1 MSTSLRPAD
10 RTKLGRPRPP
20 LPGLQDGLC
29 LGDPGRPRLPAGQR
43 PTRDVWEGLFALGDA
58 GVRWPPPTPRSDGGG
73 SVRARGPCGATA
85 CGRTPQPG
93 ARAPAARSSS
103 ARCRVYSPRAQRCD
117 RETMKGR
124 SPPGRSC
131 PRSFPRQEVLF
142 SVKLLSRP
150 SLLVPAPSRST
161 PIAFFPPLHLCAWGS
176 LGPGRVGSRS
186 PVAALERRP
195 ENSFQPHLSLSLLGR
210 TSLP

>member
-1 MSTSLRPAD
+1 MSASLRPAD
-10 RTKLGRPRPP
+10 RTKLGRPRGP
-20 LPGLQDGLC
+20 PGLQDGLC
-29 LGDPGRPRLPAGQR
+29 LSDPGRPRLPAGQR
-43 PTRDVWEGLFALGDA
+43 PTRDVRGGLSTRGDA
-58 GVRWPPPTPRSDGGG
+58 GVRWPPPTLRGDGGG
-73 SVRARGPCGATA
+73 PVRTGGPCGATA

-117 RETMKGR
+117 RETTKGR

-150 SLLVPAPSRST
+150 SLLVPTPSKST
-161 PIAFFPPLHLCAWGS
+161 QIASFPPLYLCAWGS
-176 LGPGRVGSRS
+176 VGLGRVESCS

-195 ENSFQPHLSLSLLGR
+195 KNSFQPHLSLSRLGR